1 MTKSLKSYMI
11 DSYAKLIQVEE
22 LEVDNTNLILLT
34 SLGAIQGTHLNADE
48 SSKENTLLKKVN
60 DIAENEYFND
70 NSDVQGNDEYV
81 ALENVL
87 LITPNGDK
95 VKFLHLNVFYD
106 QVIGVTVGNLNPN
119 IKTDQV

>member
-48 SSKENTLLKKVN
+48 SNKENTLLKKVN
-60 DIAENEYFND
+60 DIAENEYFID
-70 NSDVQGNDEYV
+70 NSDIQGNDEYV
-81 ALENVL
+81 ALEDVL

-95 VKFLHLNVFYD
+95 VKFPHLNVFYD
-106 QVIGVTVGNLNPN
+106 QVIGVTVGNLNAN
-119 IKTDQV
+119 INTDQV